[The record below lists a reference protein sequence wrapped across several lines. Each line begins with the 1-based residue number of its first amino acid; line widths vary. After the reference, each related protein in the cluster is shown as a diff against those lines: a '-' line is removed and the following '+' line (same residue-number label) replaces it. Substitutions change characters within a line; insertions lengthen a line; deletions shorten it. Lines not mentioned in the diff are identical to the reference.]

1 MKVLTRMFEYVCG
14 RCGCTYRAA
23 QVASGYGI
31 IGFWDASGRYL
42 AVVDG
47 IGDSLFDRVTAALAR
62 HPAAPEISDRRR
74 GRVVQWVVAH
84 LSDLAPSGLP
94 FDPEAKPACPHCGA
108 ASPAQWQSVEPPET
122 AESEVLPLARDQWN
136 GLTEAEQE
144 DELTERVNDAL
155 TLI

>member
-74 GRVVQWVVAH
+74 GRVVQWVIAH

-94 FDPEAKPACPHCGA
+94 LTQKQSQPARTVVRRLQPSGNRW
-108 ASPAQWQSVEPPET
+108 SLPKRLSLRYFLWPGTSGT
-122 AESEVLPLARDQWN
+122 A
-136 GLTEAEQE
+136 
-144 DELTERVNDAL
+144 
-155 TLI
+155 